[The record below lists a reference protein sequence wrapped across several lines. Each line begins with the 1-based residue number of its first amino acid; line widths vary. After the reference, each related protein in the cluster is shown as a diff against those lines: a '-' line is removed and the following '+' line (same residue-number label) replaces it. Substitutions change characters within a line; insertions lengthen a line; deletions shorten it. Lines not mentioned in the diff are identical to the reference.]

1 MSGFN
6 YTIDFRL
13 GGMNA
18 LSQAVRVTSV
28 LDGNVN
34 RLTVDL
40 GRTGNALDQAGRK
53 GKTAFDSMSGG
64 VAGLIGRLGLA
75 AGAMKALDNTANQAS
90 FESSINFAS
99 GSAQEGAK
107 NLGFFKETVDQ
118 LGLPLQASQ
127 EGFKTLMGS
136 VMGTRVTMDQARAT
150 FTGLASASTVLG
162 LKSEQTELAMKA
174 LGQIASKGKVSME
187 ELRGQL
193 GDHLPGA
200 LNIAARAMGVSSSKF
215 QDMVKDGIDA
225 EVFLPKFAAELNK
238 TFGKDAL
245 AAANGPRA
253 QFNRLKTSL
262 FDLSVTIGN
271 QLMPAA
277 LNLVQNFLVPGAHW
291 IGQNINLIGMFT
303 TSVGA
308 AYVAVKAWAIGSQLW
323 AGTMA
328 VSQFVIGGLTTGVW
342 AFNTALF
349 ANPIG
354 LVVGGLAALAAGVV
368 YAWNRF
374 EGFRGFLVGAFYTGL
389 EVVTYVAR
397 PFIDWFKWGAKSVLS
412 LWDKMAGFRSFLASG
427 FTLAV
432 KKVTD
437 LVLFLLKP
445 FIELGKIIWNT
456 MGLSSA
462 FSKAGT
468 HLGDAYNKGWNK
480 ATGRN
485 PKDFGKAKK
494 EDALG
499 GAFGGAAAGGAGA
512 AGVTGGGG
520 LGNTAS
526 SVAEGITGDGK
537 GKNITINI
545 NKFFDEITIQTLKAS
560 EGVDELVDMVV
571 RKLVQAVNTA
581 NQVQ

>member
-13 GGMNA
+13 GGMGA
-18 LSQAVRVTSV
+18 LSQAVKVTSV
-28 LDGNVN
+28 LDNNVN

-40 GRTGNALDQAGRK
+40 GKQGNAFDQAGKK
-53 GKTAFDSMSGG
+53 GKSAFDSMSGS

-75 AGAMKALDNTANQAS
+75 AGAMKSLDNTANQAS

-107 NLGFFKETVDQ
+107 NLTFFKDKVDQ

-136 VMGTRVTMDQARAT
+136 VMGTNISMETARST

-162 LKSEQTELAMKA
+162 LKSEQTELSMKA

-200 LNIAARAMGVSSSKF
+200 MNIAARAMGVSSSKF

-225 EVFLPKFAAELNK
+225 EVFLPRFAAELNK
-238 TFGKDAL
+238 TFGAGAL

-262 FDLSVTIGN
+262 FELSVTVGN
-271 QLMPAA
+271 QLMPVA
-277 LNLVQNFLVPGAHW
+277 LGLIQNFLVPAAHW
-291 IGQNINLIGMFT
+291 IGQNIDLIGFLAV
-303 TSVGA
+303 SAGS
-308 AYVAVKAWAIGSQLW
+308 AYLAFKAWTIGQKVWTAMMAISK
-323 AGTMA
+323 
-328 VSQFVIGGLTTGVW
+328 FVTLGFTTGVW
-342 AFNTALF
+342 KLNAALF
-349 ANPIG
+349 ANPVG
-354 LVVGGLAALAAGVV
+354 LVIAGIAALTAGVI
-368 YAWNRF
+368 YAWNKF
-374 EGFRGFLVGAFYTGL
+374 EGFRGFIVGGLFAALEHLKGYAMALIMPWKVLGRVISGIFTG
-389 EVVTYVAR
+389 
-397 PFIDWFKWGAKSVLS
+397 DWK
-412 LWDKMAGFRSFLASG
+412 
-427 FTLAV
+427 AV
-432 KKVTD
+432 KEG
-437 LVLFLLKP
+437 LKKDVSY
-445 FIELGKIIWNT
+445 IAD
-456 MGLSSA
+456 S
-462 FSKAGT
+462 GT
-468 HLGDAYNKGWNK
+468 RAANAYRSGWNK
-480 ATGRN
+480 AKGMTFSN
-485 PKDFGKAKK
+485 PLSSKK
-494 EDALG
+494 GSGGGALENALG
-499 GAFGGAAAGGAGA
+499 AAGGAGA
-512 AGVTGGGG
+512 AGGGTGSGGGG

-537 GKNITINI
+537 SKNITINI
-545 NKFFDEITIQTLKAS
+545 EKFFDEITIQTLKAS

>member
-13 GGMNA
+13 DGMNA
-18 LSQAVRVTSV
+18 LSQAVKVTSV

-40 GRTGNALDQAGRK
+40 GKTGNALDQAGRK

-136 VMGTRVTMDQARAT
+136 VMGTNITMDQARAT

-200 LNIAARAMGVSSSKF
+200 MNIAARAMGVSSSKF

-225 EVFLPKFAAELNK
+225 EVFLPRFAAELNK
-238 TFGKDAL
+238 TFGAGAL
-245 AAANGPRA
+245 DAANGPRA

-262 FDLSVTIGN
+262 FELSVTVGN
-271 QLMPAA
+271 QLMPVA
-277 LNLVQNFLVPGAHW
+277 LGLIQNFLVPAAHW
-291 IGQNINLIGMFT
+291 IGQNIDMIGFLAV
-303 TSVGA
+303 SAGS
-308 AYVAVKAWAIGSQLW
+308 AYLAFKAWTIGQKVW
-323 AGTMA
+323 AGVMVA
-328 VSQFVIGGLTTGVW
+328 SKFV
-342 AFNTALF
+342 TALF
-349 ANPIG
+349 TGSLWKLTAAMYANPVGLIVAGVIG
-354 LVVGGLAALAAGVV
+354 LTAGIV
-368 YAWNRF
+368 YAWNKF
-374 EGFRGFLVGAFYTGL
+374 EGFRGFIVGGFFAALEHLKGYAMTLIMPWKVLGRVISGIFTG
-389 EVVTYVAR
+389 
-397 PFIDWFKWGAKSVLS
+397 DWK
-412 LWDKMAGFRSFLASG
+412 
-427 FTLAV
+427 AV
-432 KKVTD
+432 KEG
-437 LVLFLLKP
+437 LKKDVSY
-445 FIELGKIIWNT
+445 IAE
-456 MGLSSA
+456 S
-462 FSKAGT
+462 GT
-468 HLGDAYNKGWNK
+468 RAANAYRSGWNK
-480 ATGRN
+480 AKGMTFSNPLSKKNTGGAVEN
-485 PKDFGKAKK
+485 
-494 EDALG
+494 ALG
-499 GAFGGAAAGGAGA
+499 ATGGAGSAGGGAGA
-512 AGVTGGGG
+512 AGGG

-537 GKNITINI
+537 SKNITINI
-545 NKFFDEITIQTLKAS
+545 QKFFDQITIQTVNAG
-560 EGVDELVDMVV
+560 EGVDQLVDRVV
-571 RKLVQAVNTA
+571 RGLVQAVNTA